1 MTGRRAGL
9 YLYDTV
15 FVFEIVLNVVVA
27 VFLIVFGFHHLGP
40 LRTLFRLCDVH
51 TAGVNVK

>member
-40 LRTLFRLCDVH
+40 LQTLFRLCDVH